1 MSSSADHHG
10 DSASPRTVV
19 VTGASS
25 GIGAAIA
32 RALAE
37 RGDRVAIGARRPDR
51 LQEVEDAIR
60 KAGGEVFAHPL
71 DVTSIDSIQSFFAAT
86 TDALGPVDVAVNN
99 AGLSLPGWLHESDP
113 EDLARE
119 IATNLLGPMLVS
131 RIVLPAMRE
140 SEFGDL
146 VFIGSDN
153 ADNPRPQQSGYSAAK
168 AGLKNFCR
176 VLAMELE
183 GTGVRVTHL
192 RLGPTSSEF
201 GLSWSEETMASV
213 LESWQPFGLTRNP
226 AFMDPSTVAD
236 AVIHALD
243 APRSASYA
251 DIELQP
257 TAPPGSSE

>member
-1 MSSSADHHG
+1 MSPPENSNTAT
-10 DSASPRTVV
+10 PRTVV

-25 GIGAAIA
+25 GIGATLA

-37 RGDRVAIGARRPDR
+37 RGDRVAIGARRRDR
-51 LQEVEDAIR
+51 LQEVEDAILES
-60 KAGGEVFAHPL
+60 GGSVFAHPL
-71 DVTSIDSIQSFFAAT
+71 DVTDLESIKDFFAAT
-86 TDALGPVDVAVNN
+86 TDALGPIDVAVNN
-99 AGLSLPGWLHESDP
+99 AGLSIPSWLHESDP

-131 RIVLPAMRE
+131 RCVLPAMLERE
-140 SEFGDL
+140 IGDL

-168 AGLKNFCR
+168 AGIKTFCR

-192 RLGPTSSEF
+192 RLGPTLSEF
-201 GLSWSEETMASV
+201 GFAWSQETMASV
-213 LESWQPFGLTRNP
+213 IASWQPFGLTRNM
-226 AFMDPSTVAD
+226 AFMEASMVAD

-243 APRSASYA
+243 APRSASFA
-251 DIELQP
+251 NIELQP
-257 TAPPGSSE
+257 TAPPRSSQ